1 MIKMKER
8 FTLYLEPEL
17 KARVKKMADNSGL
30 SINSLMMVILS
41 EFVDEKKQM
50 AMVEY
55 LRGKK

>member
-1 MIKMKER
+1 MKER

-17 KARVKKMADNSGL
+17 KARVKKMADHVGL